1 MKSLKYIIAGFC
13 LAALPGMEA
22 MAQEVVKVDD
32 PWKDYPDKKTLYKD
46 YSRWSIGVNI
56 GMPFYAGDFRSVSRG
71 NNNWAGYMFG
81 LQGSYQFNPIFG
93 ARLSVDY
100 GSNRAGSQRY
110 EDDFVLLPNGNTY
123 YNVDFPE
130 GGSYYKDL
138 YSSVHSWNFGLNAE
152 VNLLNL
158 FRRSD
163 GDRRW
168 AVVLA
173 PGIYLQKFSSTVK
186 NRSNDEQFAD
196 KLDNKVNLGLG
207 GDLAV
212 RYRINHNFDV
222 QLKGGMI
229 WINNQDFDGINSINT
244 TKHNSMVTAQ
254 VGLIWKVGN
263 SKGRKKDNIMYAPG
277 YLPMWKR
284 ATKTVTKVVHDT
296 IYIEQKVLEK
306 SPEVVVC
313 KGFPKDLPA
322 VYFERGKWKLDTDKY
337 ARELFTI
344 AKTLKENPEI
354 QIDIC
359 GYADHTGGEAI
370 NKKVTL
376 KRAEALKKFL
386 VKVGI
391 EPERLHTYG
400 LGKDMTIEKELRYTE
415 KARRGEVKEKDKE
428 YSYLINYVGKRR

>member
-344 AKTLKENPEI
+344 AKTLKENPEV

-400 LGKDMTIEKELRYTE
+400 LGKDMTSEKELRYTE
-415 KARRGEVKEKDKE
+415 KARRSEVKEKDKQ
-428 YSYLINYVGKRR
+428 

>member
-100 GSNRAGSQRY
+100 GSNHAGSQRY

-344 AKTLKENPEI
+344 AKTLKENPEV

-415 KARRGEVKEKDKE
+415 KARRGEVKEKEKE
-428 YSYLINYVGKRR
+428 

>member
-344 AKTLKENPEI
+344 AKTLKENPEV

-415 KARRGEVKEKDKE
+415 KARRGEVKKKEKE
-428 YSYLINYVGKRR
+428 

>member
-32 PWKDYPDKKTLYKD
+32 PWKDYPDQKTLYKD

-344 AKTLKENPEI
+344 AKTLKENPEV

-428 YSYLINYVGKRR
+428 

>member
-1 MKSLKYIIAGFC
+1 
-13 LAALPGMEA
+13 
-22 MAQEVVKVDD
+22 
-32 PWKDYPDKKTLYKD
+32 
-46 YSRWSIGVNI
+46 
-56 GMPFYAGDFRSVSRG
+56 
-71 NNNWAGYMFG
+71 
-81 LQGSYQFNPIFG
+81 
-93 ARLSVDY
+93 
-100 GSNRAGSQRY
+100 
-110 EDDFVLLPNGNTY
+110 
-123 YNVDFPE
+123 
-130 GGSYYKDL
+130 
-138 YSSVHSWNFGLNAE
+138 
-152 VNLLNL
+152 
-158 FRRSD
+158 
-163 GDRRW
+163 
-168 AVVLA
+168 
-173 PGIYLQKFSSTVK
+173 
-186 NRSNDEQFAD
+186 
-196 KLDNKVNLGLG
+196 
-207 GDLAV
+207 
-212 RYRINHNFDV
+212 
-222 QLKGGMI
+222 
-229 WINNQDFDGINSINT
+229 
-244 TKHNSMVTAQ
+244 
-254 VGLIWKVGN
+254 
-263 SKGRKKDNIMYAPG
+263 MYAPG

-344 AKTLKENPEI
+344 AKTLKENPEV

-415 KARRGEVKEKDKE
+415 KARRSEVKEKDKE
-428 YSYLINYVGKRR
+428 

>member
-81 LQGSYQFNPIFG
+81 LQGSYQLNPIFG

-415 KARRGEVKEKDKE
+415 KARRGEVKEKE
-428 YSYLINYVGKRR
+428 

>member
-207 GDLAV
+207 GDLAI

-313 KGFPKDLPA
+313 KGFPKD
-322 VYFERGKWKLDTDKY
+322 
-337 ARELFTI
+337 
-344 AKTLKENPEI
+344 
-354 QIDIC
+354 
-359 GYADHTGGEAI
+359 
-370 NKKVTL
+370 
-376 KRAEALKKFL
+376 
-386 VKVGI
+386 
-391 EPERLHTYG
+391 
-400 LGKDMTIEKELRYTE
+400 
-415 KARRGEVKEKDKE
+415 
-428 YSYLINYVGKRR
+428 

>member
-344 AKTLKENPEI
+344 AKTLKENPEV

-400 LGKDMTIEKELRYTE
+400 LGKDMTIGKELRYTE
-415 KARRGEVKEKDKE
+415 KARRGEVKEKE
-428 YSYLINYVGKRR
+428 

>member
-354 QIDIC
+354 QIDTC
-359 GYADHTGGEAI
+359 GYPDHTGGEAI

-428 YSYLINYVGKRR
+428 

>member
-130 GGSYYKDL
+130 GGSYYKNL

-244 TKHNSMVTAQ
+244 TKHNSMGTAQ

-344 AKTLKENPEI
+344 AKTLKENPEV

-415 KARRGEVKEKDKE
+415 KARRGEVKEKE
-428 YSYLINYVGKRR
+428 

>member
-344 AKTLKENPEI
+344 AKILKENPEV

-415 KARRGEVKEKDKE
+415 KARRGEVKEKEKE
-428 YSYLINYVGKRR
+428 

>member
-344 AKTLKENPEI
+344 AKTLKENPEV

-415 KARRGEVKEKDKE
+415 KARRSEVKDKDKE
-428 YSYLINYVGKRR
+428 

>member
-1 MKSLKYIIAGFC
+1 MKSLKYIIASFC

-428 YSYLINYVGKRR
+428 

>member
-56 GMPFYAGDFRSVSRG
+56 GMPFYAGDFRSV
-71 NNNWAGYMFG
+71 
-81 LQGSYQFNPIFG
+81 
-93 ARLSVDY
+93 
-100 GSNRAGSQRY
+100 SNRAGSQRY

-344 AKTLKENPEI
+344 AKTLKENPEV

-415 KARRGEVKEKDKE
+415 KARRSEVKEKDKE
-428 YSYLINYVGKRR
+428 

>member
-344 AKTLKENPEI
+344 AKTLKENPEV

-415 KARRGEVKEKDKE
+415 KARRGEVKEKNKE
-428 YSYLINYVGKRR
+428 

>member
-196 KLDNKVNLGLG
+196 KLNNKVNLGLG

-344 AKTLKENPEI
+344 AKTLKENPEV

-415 KARRGEVKEKDKE
+415 KARRSEVKEKDKE
-428 YSYLINYVGKRR
+428 

>member
-56 GMPFYAGDFRSVSRG
+56 GMPLYAGDFRSVSRG

-428 YSYLINYVGKRR
+428 

>member
-207 GDLAV
+207 GDLAI

-344 AKTLKENPEI
+344 AKTLKENPEV

-415 KARRGEVKEKDKE
+415 KARRGEVKEKE
-428 YSYLINYVGKRR
+428 

>member
-244 TKHNSMVTAQ
+244 TKHNSMMTAQ

-344 AKTLKENPEI
+344 AKTLKENPEV

-415 KARRGEVKEKDKE
+415 KARRGEVKEKE
-428 YSYLINYVGKRR
+428 

>member
-93 ARLSVDY
+93 ARLSMDY

-130 GGSYYKDL
+130 GGSYYKNL

-344 AKTLKENPEI
+344 AKTLKENPEV

-415 KARRGEVKEKDKE
+415 KARRGEVKEKE
-428 YSYLINYVGKRR
+428 

>member
-344 AKTLKENPEI
+344 AKTLKENPEV

-391 EPERLHTYG
+391 EPERLHTYS

-415 KARRGEVKEKDKE
+415 KARRGEVKEKEKE
-428 YSYLINYVGKRR
+428 

>member
-344 AKTLKENPEI
+344 ARTLKENPEV

-428 YSYLINYVGKRR
+428 

>member
-32 PWKDYPDKKTLYKD
+32 PWKDYPDKKTLYRD

-344 AKTLKENPEI
+344 AKTLKENPEV

-415 KARRGEVKEKDKE
+415 KARRSEVKEKDKE
-428 YSYLINYVGKRR
+428 

>member
-344 AKTLKENPEI
+344 AKTLKENPEV

-415 KARRGEVKEKDKE
+415 KARRGEVKEKEKE
-428 YSYLINYVGKRR
+428 

>member
-1 MKSLKYIIAGFC
+1 MKSLRYIIAGFC

-22 MAQEVVKVDD
+22 MAQEVVKMDD

-344 AKTLKENPEI
+344 AKTLKENPEV

-415 KARRGEVKEKDKE
+415 KARRSEVKEKDKE
-428 YSYLINYVGKRR
+428 

>member
-212 RYRINHNFDV
+212 RYRINHNFDI

-244 TKHNSMVTAQ
+244 TKHNSMITAQ

-344 AKTLKENPEI
+344 AKTLKENPEV

-428 YSYLINYVGKRR
+428 

>member
-130 GGSYYKDL
+130 GGSYYKNL

-344 AKTLKENPEI
+344 AKTLKENPEV

-415 KARRGEVKEKDKE
+415 KARRGEVKEKE
-428 YSYLINYVGKRR
+428 

>member
-212 RYRINHNFDV
+212 RYRINHNFVV

-344 AKTLKENPEI
+344 AKTLKENPEV

-428 YSYLINYVGKRR
+428 

>member
-344 AKTLKENPEI
+344 AKTLKENPEV

-400 LGKDMTIEKELRYTE
+400 LSKDMTIEKELRYTE
-415 KARRGEVKEKDKE
+415 KARRGEVKEKEKE
-428 YSYLINYVGKRR
+428 

>member
-110 EDDFVLLPNGNTY
+110 EDDFLLLPNGNTY

-344 AKTLKENPEI
+344 AKTLKENPEV

-428 YSYLINYVGKRR
+428 

>member
-244 TKHNSMVTAQ
+244 TKHNSMVTVQ

-344 AKTLKENPEI
+344 AKTLKENPEV

-415 KARRGEVKEKDKE
+415 KARRGEVKEKEKE
-428 YSYLINYVGKRR
+428 

>member
-93 ARLSVDY
+93 ARFSVDY

-428 YSYLINYVGKRR
+428 

>member
-173 PGIYLQKFSSTVK
+173 PGSYLQKFSSTVK

-344 AKTLKENPEI
+344 AKTLKENPEV

-415 KARRGEVKEKDKE
+415 KARRGEVKEKE
-428 YSYLINYVGKRR
+428 

>member
-93 ARLSVDY
+93 ARLSMDY

-344 AKTLKENPEI
+344 AKTLKENPEV

-415 KARRGEVKEKDKE
+415 KARRGEVKEKE
-428 YSYLINYVGKRR
+428 

>member
-344 AKTLKENPEI
+344 SKTLKENPEV

-415 KARRGEVKEKDKE
+415 KARRGEVKEKEKE
-428 YSYLINYVGKRR
+428 

>member
-344 AKTLKENPEI
+344 AKTLKENPEV

-359 GYADHTGGEAI
+359 SYADHTGGEAI

-428 YSYLINYVGKRR
+428 

>member
-13 LAALPGMEA
+13 LAALSGMEA

-344 AKTLKENPEI
+344 AKTLKENPEV

-415 KARRGEVKEKDKE
+415 KARRGEVKEKEKE
-428 YSYLINYVGKRR
+428 

>member
-337 ARELFTI
+337 AHELFTI

-428 YSYLINYVGKRR
+428 

>member
-284 ATKTVTKVVHDT
+284 ATKTVTIVVHDT

-344 AKTLKENPEI
+344 AKTLKENPEV

-415 KARRGEVKEKDKE
+415 KARRGEVKEKEKE
-428 YSYLINYVGKRR
+428 

>member
-158 FRRSD
+158 FRRND

-344 AKTLKENPEI
+344 AKTLKENPEV

-415 KARRGEVKEKDKE
+415 KARRGEVKEKEKE
-428 YSYLINYVGKRR
+428 